1 MKFCQFQFVFALD
14 YFVGR
19 FGCDNYKVGQVLCE
33 EPFVCM
39 FKMALEP
46 LDDSVPYD
54 IIVTFVVENNGEYRY
69 ITGDYMNFDEQLNKA
84 FVELGVK
91 DTCGGHDDVCFADSP
106 SYYLDAWPLRTMT
119 WLEVQGRRYKW

>member
-19 FGCDNYKVGQVLCE
+19 FGYDDYKVGQVLCE

-39 FKMALEP
+39 FK
-46 LDDSVPYD
+46 LDLDSSGNSVPGE

-69 ITGDYMNFDEQLNKA
+69 ITGDWLNFDEPLNKA
-84 FVELGVK
+84 FVELGVN
-91 DTCGGHDDVCFADSP
+91 DFCEGHDAICYADSP

-119 WLEVQGRRYKW
+119 WAEVQERRYQ

>member
-1 MKFCQFQFVFALD
+1 VKFCQFQFIFSLD

-19 FGCDNYKVGQVLCE
+19 FGYDDYKVGQVLCE

-39 FKMALEP
+39 FKLALEP
-46 LDDSVPYD
+46 PDDSVPYD
-54 IIVTFVVENNGEYRY
+54 IIVTFVVEHNKEYRY
-69 ITGDYMNFDEQLNKA
+69 ITADWYSFDTSLEKA

-91 DTCGGHDDVCFADSP
+91 DKCEGHDDICYADSP

-119 WLEVQGRRYKW
+119 WLEVQGRRHQW

>member
-19 FGCDNYKVGQVLCE
+19 FGYDDYKVGQVLCE

-39 FKMALEP
+39 FKMELNSS
-46 LDDSVPYD
+46 DDDVFGGYLVS
-54 IIVTFVVENNGEYRY
+54 FVVEYKKKWQY
-69 ITGDYMNFDEQLNKA
+69 VTGDWESFEEPLNKA

-91 DTCGGHDDVCFADSP
+91 DTCGGHDNICFADSA

-119 WLEVQGRRYKW
+119 WAEVQERRYQ